1 MLDLTNLLN
10 QLQSLSSTASAGSW
24 WLPGLVFAISLLG
37 SMHCV
42 GMCGGLI
49 MALPQQPRVLVS
61 YHLGRW
67 LGYLSLGALAG
78 LAGNF
83 LLQQGNLL
91 SKLSAL
97 LMALMFTA
105 IALQIW
111 RGQAVHFPLPA
122 WLNQK
127 LQAPLSHSL
136 QLARSPRHQSWAGGL
151 VGLLTVFLPCGWLYT
166 FVLGAVMTRSLL
178 WGAVYL
184 SAFWLGTL
192 PLLLGAPGLFQRWL
206 RQRSQ
211 QVQRWVAVGFMLAGV
226 LTLWTRFDKPLPLQ
240 AQPLQS
246 NQLQLK
252 SGQHCH

>member
-78 LAGNF
+78 LAGDF

-97 LMALMFTA
+97 LMALMMN
-105 IALQIW
+105 I
-111 RGQAVHFPLPA
+111 
-122 WLNQK
+122 
-127 LQAPLSHSL
+127 
-136 QLARSPRHQSWAGGL
+136 
-151 VGLLTVFLPCGWLYT
+151 
-166 FVLGAVMTRSLL
+166 
-178 WGAVYL
+178 
-184 SAFWLGTL
+184 
-192 PLLLGAPGLFQRWL
+192 
-206 RQRSQ
+206 
-211 QVQRWVAVGFMLAGV
+211 VAVD
-226 LTLWTRFDKPLPLQ
+226 TSSSPYW
-240 AQPLQS
+240 
-246 NQLQLK
+246 
-252 SGQHCH
+252 